1 MSEWARDERAEM
13 RAEMDC
19 LKAECAKA
27 VEKALKCER
36 ECEELR
42 RIIDEQAKQI
52 ENYKGQVG
60 AYQYALNC
68 PKR

>member
-1 MSEWARDERAEM
+1 M
-13 RAEMDC
+13 
-19 LKAECAKA
+19 KAECAKA

-52 ENYKGQVG
+52 ENYKGQVD